1 MEPTP
6 ILPIWTEATGMG
18 IQVTKIY
25 KFKMPDQTLTK
36 MGHELQQDRNLTLP
50 VASVEAAPAAES
62 VQPLIDHAA
71 LPYAVGFYGRLLEL
85 CLSAPLP
92 LPSTSPLPEYGE
104 K

>member
-1 MEPTP
+1 
-6 ILPIWTEATGMG
+6 
-18 IQVTKIY
+18 
-25 KFKMPDQTLTK
+25 MPDQTLTK

-62 VQPLIDHAA
+62 VPPLIDHAA

-85 CLSAPLP
+85 CLSAPLL